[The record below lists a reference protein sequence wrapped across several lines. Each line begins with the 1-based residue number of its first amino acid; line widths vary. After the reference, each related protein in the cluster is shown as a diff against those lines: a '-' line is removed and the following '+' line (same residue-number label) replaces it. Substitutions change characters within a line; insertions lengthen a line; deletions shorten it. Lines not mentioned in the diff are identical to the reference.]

1 MKKEQKIL
9 PYNNPPIVEAILDIK
24 TTLPP
29 DIFLSH
35 LQEFQEFVKTD
46 YPVKKERRSFEGGV
60 QFKSGSAPEF
70 KASPEKVDGFL
81 FHADDGKGIVQVRLD
96 GFTFN
101 KLRPYSN
108 WEKFNGEAKRLW
120 AQYVKIAKPSSVSR
134 IALRYINRIELP
146 LPFSDFKEYILT
158 APEVA
163 KGIPQGLAGFF
174 VRLAIPNEEIGAT
187 AIVIETMEPIKPDTN
202 KLPLIFD
209 LDVFK
214 NISMPPDTEK
224 IWVILNQLREYK
236 NQVFDKSITD
246 KTKGLFK

>member
-1 MKKEQKIL
+1 MKTEHKMA
-9 PYNNPPIVEAILDIK
+9 PYNNPPIAEAILDIK
-24 TTLPP
+24 TSLPP

-35 LQEFQEFVKTD
+35 LQEFQEFVKVD
-46 YPVKKERRSFEGGV
+46 YPVKKERRFFEGGV

-70 KASPEKVDGFL
+70 KASTEKVDGFL
-81 FHADDGKGIVQVRLD
+81 FHSDDNKSIVQVRLD

-108 WEKFNGEAKRLW
+108 WEKFSNESKRLW
-120 AQYVKIAKPSSVSR
+120 AQYLKIAKPISVSR

-146 LPFSDFKEYILT
+146 MPFSDFKEYIRT

-163 KGIPQGLAGFF
+163 IGIPQGLAGFF
-174 VRLAIPNEEIGAT
+174 VRLVIPNEQIGAT
-187 AIVIETMEPIKPDTN
+187 AIVIETIEPIRPDTN

-214 NISMPPDTEK
+214 SVSMEPDTGK
-224 IWVILNQLREYK
+224 IWAMLNQLREYK
-236 NQVFDKSITD
+236 NLIFDKSLTD
-246 KTKGLFK
+246 KTKELFK

>member
-1 MKKEQKIL
+1 M

-24 TTLPP
+24 TNLPP

-35 LQEFQEFVKTD
+35 LQEFQDFVKSD

-70 KASPEKVDGFL
+70 KASQEKVDGFL
-81 FHADDGKGIVQVRLD
+81 FHSEDNKSIVQVRLD

-108 WEKFNGEAKRLW
+108 WEEFSSESKRLW
-120 AQYVKIAKPSSVSR
+120 TQYLKIAKPSSVAR

-146 LPFSDFKEYILT
+146 MPFSDFKEYILT

-163 KGIPQGLAGFF
+163 GGIPQGLAGFF

-187 AIVIETMEPIKPDTN
+187 AIVIETIEPIKPDTN

-214 NISMPPDTEK
+214 SVSMAPDTEK
-224 IWVILNQLREYK
+224 IWVTLNQLREYK
-236 NQVFDKSITD
+236 NQIFERSLTD
-246 KTKGLFK
+246 KTKELFK

>member
-1 MKKEQKIL
+1 MK
-9 PYNNPPIVEAILDIK
+9 PYNHPPITEAILDIK

-29 DIFLSH
+29 EIFLSH
-35 LQEFQEFVKTD
+35 LQEFQEFVKSD

-81 FHADDGKGIVQVRLD
+81 FHADDGKSIVQVRLD

-108 WEKFNGEAKRLW
+108 WEKFNTEAKRLW
-120 AQYVKIAKPSSVSR
+120 TQYVKIAKPSSVSR

-146 LPFSDFKEYILT
+146 MPFSDFKEYILT

-163 KGIPQGLAGFF
+163 TGIPQGLAGFF
-174 VRLAIPNEEIGAT
+174 VRLAIPNEDIGAT
-187 AIVIETMEPIKPDTN
+187 AIVIETIEAIKTDTN

-214 NISMPPDTEK
+214 SVSMAPDTDK

-236 NQVFDKSITD
+236 NQIFDKSLTE
-246 KTKGLFK
+246 KTKELFK

>member
-1 MKKEQKIL
+1 MM

-24 TTLPP
+24 TNLPS

-35 LQEFQEFVKTD
+35 LQGFQDFVKSD
-46 YPVKKERRSFEGGV
+46 YPVKKERKLFEGGV

-81 FHADDGKGIVQVRLD
+81 FHSEDNKGIVQVRLD

-108 WEKFNGEAKRLW
+108 WEEFSDEAKRLW
-120 AQYVKIAKPSSVSR
+120 AQYLKIAKPSSVTR

-146 LPFSDFKEYILT
+146 MPFSDFKEYILT

-163 KGIPQGLAGFF
+163 VGIPQGLAGFF

-187 AIVIETMEPIKPDTN
+187 AIVIETIEPIKPDTN

-214 NISMPPDTEK
+214 SVSMTPDTEK
-224 IWVILNQLREYK
+224 IWVTLNQLREYK
-236 NQVFDKSITD
+236 NQIFERSLTD
-246 KTKGLFK
+246 KTKELFK

>member
-1 MKKEQKIL
+1 MK
-9 PYNNPPIVEAILDIK
+9 PYNNPPITEAILDIK

-35 LQEFQEFVKTD
+35 LQEFQEFVKSD

-81 FHADDGKGIVQVRLD
+81 FHADDGKSIVQVRLD

-108 WEKFNGEAKRLW
+108 WEKFNTEAKRLW
-120 AQYVKIAKPSSVSR
+120 TQYVKIAKPISVSR

-146 LPFSDFKEYILT
+146 MPFSDFKEYILT

-163 KGIPQGLAGFF
+163 TGIPQGLAGFF
-174 VRLAIPNEEIGAT
+174 VRLAIPNEDIGAT
-187 AIVIETMEPIKPDTN
+187 AIVIETIEAIKPDTN

-214 NISMPPDTEK
+214 SASMPPDTDK
-224 IWVILNQLREYK
+224 IWAILNQLREYK
-236 NQVFDKSITD
+236 NQIFDKSLTE
-246 KTKGLFK
+246 KTKELFK

>member
-1 MKKEQKIL
+1 MPMK
-9 PYNNPPIVEAILDIK
+9 PYNNAPITEAILDIK
-24 TTLPP
+24 TSLPP
-29 DIFLSH
+29 DIFLTH
-35 LQEFQEFVKTD
+35 LQEFQEFVKSD

-70 KASPEKVDGFL
+70 KASPEKIDGYL
-81 FHADDGKGIVQVRLD
+81 FHAEDGKSIVQVCLD

-108 WEKFNGEAKRLW
+108 WEVFNAEAKRLW
-120 AQYVKIAKPSSVSR
+120 TQYAKIAKPNSVSR

-163 KGIPQGLAGFF
+163 TGIPQALAGFF

-187 AIVIETMEPIKPDTN
+187 AIVIETIEAIKPDTN

-214 NISMPPDTEK
+214 GVSMPPDTDK
-224 IWVILNQLREYK
+224 IWAILNQLREYK
-236 NQVFDKSITD
+236 NQIFDKSLTD
-246 KTKGLFK
+246 KTKELFK